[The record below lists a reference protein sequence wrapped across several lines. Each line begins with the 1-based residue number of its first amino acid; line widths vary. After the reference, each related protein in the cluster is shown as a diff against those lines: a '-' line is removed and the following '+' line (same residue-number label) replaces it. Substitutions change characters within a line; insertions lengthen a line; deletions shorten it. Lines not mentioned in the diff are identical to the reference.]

1 MTGGVPTKVVA
12 TVFALAAFAVAVIA
26 GLAAGNT
33 SSRILGVALASM
45 IACHVVGLVL
55 GAIAEKVVTDYLQSC
70 RTGTA
75 PRDPAR
81 SNPVQSEKIPVP
93 TAA

>member
-1 MTGGVPTKVVA
+1 
-12 TVFALAAFAVAVIA
+12 
-26 GLAAGNT
+26 
-33 SSRILGVALASM
+33 
-45 IACHVVGLVL
+45 VGLVL

-70 RTGTA
+70 RAETP